1 MLGFF
6 LLNCVIFV
14 TNIPPV
20 LLHSSLVTCNIWGWS
35 GAQSL
40 LTDGLTETKL
50 IGNILTS
57 SEIMSPAPANQESG
71 SASTSQSQSSEHSIM
86 QIYFVEILEKDL
98 KSSIWFSF
106 CENPSFLICLCLF
119 CSMQYQGKYF
129 WQNIFKPEYF
139 DGK

>member
-71 SASTSQSQSSEHSIM
+71 STSTSQSQSSEHSIM
-86 QIYFVEILEKDL
+86 QIYFVEIREKDL

-119 CSMQYQGKYF
+119 DFFNQERLSLCTLAVHK
-129 WQNIFKPEYF
+129 
-139 DGK
+139 